1 MKRRLLAILCAGLAL
16 SPLHAANDAEV
27 DARRAAL
34 GVAGAFTND
43 GFKIRD
49 GDFTGVLKVKETS
62 VIQVNLYAGNQ
73 YWFSV
78 STADPATTVALALF
92 DEAGQPLKTD
102 PYADANHAAAGFAP
116 DVSGPY
122 YIQIRNVSGAA
133 AAPATFC
140 LVYSY
145 K

>member
-1 MKRRLLAILCAGLAL
+1 MKRLLILFCAGLAL
-16 SPLHAANDAEV
+16 SALHAANDAEV
-27 DARRAAL
+27 AARRTAL

-49 GDFTGVLKVKETS
+49 GNFTGVLKDKETS

-78 STADPATTVALALF
+78 STADPGTKVTLALF

-102 PYADANHAAAGFAP
+102 PYVDANNAAAGFAP
-116 DVSGPY
+116 EVSGPY
-122 YIQIRNVSGAA
+122 YVQVRGASGPSAA
-133 AAPATFC
+133 SPATFC
-140 LVYSY
+140 LIYSY